1 MSTVLV
7 TGANGFVGKVAC
19 SRLSERGHGVRQA
32 LRAPDLAGVA
42 GADIAPIGDIGAM
55 QDWSAALDGMDAV
68 LHLAGRAHAIPG
80 PGDEAA
86 YYRTN
91 VAGTE
96 NLARAAAAAGVR
108 RLVYVSSIKVNGEAT
123 AQRPFRETDLPRP
136 EDAYGRSKFEA
147 EQRLRA
153 ISAATG
159 LEIVIVRPPLVYGP
173 GVKGNLARL
182 LQLVDR
188 GIPLPLGAIDNRRS
202 LIGVHNLVDALCTC
216 IEHPDAAGETFLVS
230 DGTDLSTPALVRTVA
245 AALNRRA
252 RLIPVP
258 AWMLTLAARVTRS
271 EALARLTGSLEV
283 DSTHLRTKLSWQP
296 AYPIDGEM
304 AGMARYYRA
313 STEARRALPL

>member
-1 MSTVLV
+1 
-7 TGANGFVGKVAC
+7 
-19 SRLSERGHGVRQA
+19 
-32 LRAPDLAGVA
+32 
-42 GADIAPIGDIGAM
+42 
-55 QDWSAALDGMDAV
+55 MDAV

-173 GVKGNLARL
+173 GVKG
-182 LQLVDR
+182 
-188 GIPLPLGAIDNRRS
+188 
-202 LIGVHNLVDALCTC
+202 
-216 IEHPDAAGETFLVS
+216 
-230 DGTDLSTPALVRTVA
+230 
-245 AALNRRA
+245 
-252 RLIPVP
+252 
-258 AWMLTLAARVTRS
+258 
-271 EALARLTGSLEV
+271 
-283 DSTHLRTKLSWQP
+283 K
-296 AYPIDGEM
+296 
-304 AGMARYYRA
+304 
-313 STEARRALPL
+313 